1 MNPAYVEQTRLMLRV
16 LPFVAKEECFA
27 LKGGT
32 AINFFVRDMPRL
44 SVDIDLVYLPI
55 NSREEALAGI
65 GAALKRI
72 KADSLRG
79 LGQGF
84 TVQESVVAGMTSKLF
99 VKGPGGTV
107 KVEPSFV
114 LRGTMSAP
122 AKRAT
127 SKKVAATFNLSAS
140 IMTVD
145 SADLYGGKICAALD
159 RQHPRDLFDIKVLLE
174 NEGITPEIRKAFVVY
189 LAGHPRPMN
198 EVIEPTLLD
207 IKTLFDGAFHGMTD
221 EVVTLEELTA
231 ARERLIALLKAG
243 LTDEEKSFLVSL
255 KEGAPDWKLLGV
267 AGADKLPAIQWK
279 LQNIRKMGAAKRQEQ
294 LAQLKQKL
302 GM

>member
-55 NSREEALAGI
+55 NSREKALAGI
-65 GAALKRI
+65 SAALKRI
-72 KADSLRG
+72 KADALRG

-84 TVQESVVAGMTSKLF
+84 TVQEGVVAGMTSKLF
-99 VKGPGGTV
+99 VKGPGGMV
-107 KVEPSFV
+107 KVEPNFV
-114 LRGTMSAP
+114 LRGTVSAP

-140 IMTVD
+140 IMTAD

-198 EVIEPTLLD
+198 EVIEPPCWTSRPCS
-207 IKTLFDGAFHGMTD
+207 
-221 EVVTLEELTA
+221 TA
-231 ARERLIALLKAG
+231 RSTG
-243 LTDEEKSFLVSL
+243 
-255 KEGAPDWKLLGV
+255 
-267 AGADKLPAIQWK
+267 
-279 LQNIRKMGAAKRQEQ
+279 
-294 LAQLKQKL
+294 
-302 GM
+302 

>member
-1 MNPAYVEQTRLMLRV
+1 MNPAYIEQARLMLRV

-65 GAALKRI
+65 SAALKRI
-72 KADSLRG
+72 KADALRG

-84 TVQESVVAGMTSKLF
+84 TVQEGVVAGMTSKLF
-99 VKGPGGTV
+99 VKGPGGMV
-107 KVEPSFV
+107 KVEPNFV
-114 LRGTMSAP
+114 LRGTVSAP

-140 IMTVD
+140 ILTVD
-145 SADLYGGKICAALD
+145 STDLYGGKICAALD

-174 NEGITPEIRKAFVVY
+174 NEGITPEIQKAFVVY

-207 IKTLFDGAFHGMTD
+207 IKPLFDGAFHGMTD

-243 LTDEEKSFLVSL
+243 LTGEEKLFLVSL
-255 KEGAPDWKLLGV
+255 KEGTPDWKLLGV
-267 AGADKLPAIQWK
+267 VGADKLPAIQWK
-279 LQNIRKMGAAKRQEQ
+279 LQNIRKMGAGKRLEQ
-294 LAQLKQKL
+294 LKRLKDKL
-302 GM
+302 GL

>member
-1 MNPAYVEQTRLMLRV
+1 MNPAYVEQTRLMLRI

-32 AINFFVRDMPRL
+32 AINFFERDMPRL

-65 GAALKRI
+65 SAALKRI
-72 KADSLRG
+72 KADALRG

-84 TVQESVVAGMTSKLF
+84 TIQEGVVAGMTSKLF

-107 KVEPSFV
+107 KVEPNFV

-122 AKRAT
+122 ARRAT

-174 NEGITPEIRKAFVVY
+174 NEGITPEIRKGFVVY

-221 EVVTLEELTA
+221 EVVTMEELTT
-231 ARERLIALLKAG
+231 ARSA
-243 LTDEEKSFLVSL
+243 
-255 KEGAPDWKLLGV
+255 
-267 AGADKLPAIQWK
+267 
-279 LQNIRKMGAAKRQEQ
+279 
-294 LAQLKQKL
+294 
-302 GM
+302 